1 MYYMALIFSTVGAM
15 PVCADTP
22 QRSGP
27 QGGNLRGTILNK
39 FPFATTARE
48 VNNMSILEK
57 TKHCTK
63 RFPCRF
69 KLAMMVFS
77 VAVII
82 SIITVPLIH
91 SMA

>member
-1 MYYMALIFSTVGAM
+1 MR
-15 PVCADTP
+15 D
-22 QRSGP
+22 
-27 QGGNLRGTILNK
+27 TILNK

-69 KLAMMVFS
+69 KLALMVFS
-77 VAVII
+77 AAVIV

>member
-1 MYYMALIFSTVGAM
+1 
-15 PVCADTP
+15 
-22 QRSGP
+22 
-27 QGGNLRGTILNK
+27 
-39 FPFATTARE
+39 
-48 VNNMSILEK
+48 MSIFEK

-77 VAVII
+77 VAVIV